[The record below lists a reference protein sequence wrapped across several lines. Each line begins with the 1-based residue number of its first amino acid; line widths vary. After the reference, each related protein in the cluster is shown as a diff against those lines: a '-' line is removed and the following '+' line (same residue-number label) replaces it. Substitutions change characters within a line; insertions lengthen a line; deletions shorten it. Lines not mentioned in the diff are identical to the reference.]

1 MKKKAQSIGGA
12 IAVILVVAFVVT
24 IIVLLMGYD
33 VVDASHLGVM
43 NRFGVI
49 LGVMQSGMRW
59 TGLMTHVEQYD
70 LRERQMTVEMFDPLN
85 SAVDRDGQMVFC
97 RIQVNYRLNPDSVQD
112 AYRKVGLDR
121 DMAKILNIEGIIKE
135 NFKVITAHYSS
146 TQMWQNRTLIKDQA
160 ITQIENKFPKEYF
173 ILDNVIISDLD
184 YAQKFKDAI
193 EAEKENEK
201 LALAAQAAVSIAK
214 FQADSAIET
223 ARGVGESNKIQ
234 KIAAAE
240 ADARALELKRLQI
253 TPLMVENNWIDKWSG
268 QVPTFLIMSGSGE
281 EQNTNLLLQ
290 LPSSVLQS
298 TTK

>member
-1 MKKKAQSIGGA
+1 MKKKGQGLGTAIG
-12 IAVILVVAFVVT
+12 IILVVGFVAT
-24 IIVLLMGYD
+24 MIILLMGYD

-85 SAVDRDGQMVFC
+85 SAVDKDGQMVFA

-160 ITQIENKFPKEYF
+160 IVQIENKFPKEYF

-223 ARGVGESNKIQ
+223 ARGIGESNKIQ

-253 TPLMVENNWIDKWSG
+253 TPLMVQNNWIDKWSG
-268 QVPTFLIMSGSGE
+268 NLPNFLITSGS
-281 EQNTNLLLQ
+281 EQNSNLLLQ
-290 LPSSVLQS
+290 LPSSALQS
-298 TTK
+298 VGSTK